1 MNESTKRS
9 KKIEDKPVKKAPAS
23 PSKMVMAALLYG
35 LTSILLVVSN
45 KICLTTFEFP
55 DAVFLALSQCCCTL
69 TVIFVCNIIGVV
81 KLNLSQDAF
90 SRMVLLSIVNAINV
104 GTGLIGTKSVSI
116 PMFTALRRTS
126 IFLTMVGEGILMKK
140 IIKNETK
147 FYVALMCGGAFLGA
161 IYDLSFNFYGYVS
174 ILISAFCTALSAILT
189 KINLDDD
196 KLSKWDIL
204 VYNNCVALPLYV
216 LGLYVRNSLP
226 KLLTFK
232 SWDSAGFLL
241 YFSVSSMLGITLQ
254 FTILYAVQ
262 VNGPLALTI
271 TGLLKNIITSY
282 LGFLGIGGDYIFTL
296 PNFLGVNVS
305 MVGGILFSRAK
316 YLNAIKQNQNVPE
329 KEDMN
334 STVKITPKSARMV

>member
-1 MNESTKRS
+1 MKESTKKS
-9 KKIEDKPVKKAPAS
+9 KKVEDTPIKAPAS
-23 PSKMVMAALLYG
+23 PAQMVTAALLYG

-216 LGLYVRNSLP
+216 LGLYARNSLS
-226 KLLTFK
+226 KLMTFK
-232 SWDSAGFLL
+232 SWDSGSFLL
-241 YFSVSSMLGITLQ
+241 YFSISSMLGITLQ
-254 FTILYAVQ
+254 FAILYAVQ

-296 PNFLGVNVS
+296 PNFLGINIS
-305 MVGGILFSRAK
+305 MIGGILFSRAK

-329 KEDMN
+329 KKRH
-334 STVKITPKSARMV
+334 V

>member
-1 MNESTKRS
+1 
-9 KKIEDKPVKKAPAS
+9 PAQ
-23 PSKMVMAALLYG
+23 MVTAALLYG

-126 IFLTMVGEGILMKK
+126 IFLTMVGEGILLKK

-147 FYVALMCGGAFLGA
+147 FYVSLMCGGAFLGA

-174 ILISAFCTALSAILT
+174 IIISAFCTALSAILT

-216 LGLYVRNSLP
+216 LGLYARNSLP
-226 KLLTFK
+226 QLLTFK
-232 SWDSAGFLL
+232 SWDSASFLL
-241 YFSVSSMLGITLQ
+241 YFSISSMLGITLQ
-254 FTILYAVQ
+254 FTILY
-262 VNGPLALTI
+262 
-271 TGLLKNIITSY
+271 
-282 LGFLGIGGDYIFTL
+282 
-296 PNFLGVNVS
+296 
-305 MVGGILFSRAK
+305 
-316 YLNAIKQNQNVPE
+316 
-329 KEDMN
+329 
-334 STVKITPKSARMV
+334 